1 MDKGQYQNSGPEAA
15 NLVYTRIFCEERG
28 KRCEKI
34 GVLERCQKSVLVIM
48 RGGVVGGE
56 LADTCGS
63 YRGLDFRCA
72 ANW

>member
-1 MDKGQYQNSGPEAA
+1 VDKGQYQNPGPEAA
-15 NLVYTRIFCEERG
+15 SLVYTRIFCEERG
-28 KRCEKI
+28 KRCEKL
-34 GVLERCQKSVLVIM
+34 GSWNGARKSVLVIM

-63 YRGLDFRCA
+63 YRGLVFRCA